1 VGKADG
7 RAKCAPADKL
17 RVPTIFGASHW
28 RPRLCTGIRWAR
40 RKGGFA
46 HPNWLN
52 TIATGVI
59 TVGIF
64 TPLVLRIYEMDEPTK
79 NDSFVNAFTR
89 CLHCRGARSPSR

>member
-1 VGKADG
+1 MSNLIRNERV
-7 RAKCAPADKL
+7 KL
-17 RVPTIFGASHW
+17 LA
-28 RPRLCTGIRWAR
+28 
-40 RKGGFA
+40 
-46 HPNWLN
+46 NWLN